1 MRTMTGSGPGKA
13 AAAKPIARATAALLL
28 GLPLAVAAAFPA
40 SAASYAVIGAAPA
53 AAQIGA
59 ISGATLYGT
68 LPTQGD
74 GVLFS
79 MALTGAYTP
88 LHAFNAA
95 TDGSAPNARLALDQA
110 GTLYGT
116 ARDGGAH
123 DSGTLWAFPANGT
136 MQTPHAFGAGGD
148 GAVPMQGPTL
158 GPHGAVVGSTG
169 EGAIGGSGNLFSL
182 SHKGVYGV
190 TYEFKSGAD
199 GHCPFSGVAVAR
211 DGTLYGTTVGVGFG
225 GNPNG
230 SVWKYST
237 AGAGT
242 LTTLHVFQDGAD
254 GEWPDQAPALDGR
267 GNLYGTTHVQN
278 GDSFAG
284 AIWKITPEGQFSV
297 LHQMN
302 GTTDG
307 YGPNAPLLSD
317 GKGTLYGTTYGGG
330 TAGYGTVFSIT
341 RAGVFTVLHSF
352 MGGTDGAQP
361 TGNLVRASNGILYG
375 GTSGGEVF
383 SIAP

>member
-1 MRTMTGSGPGKA
+1 MRTRNGSGPGEAAPLGRPAMAHAVFWVALAGTA
-13 AAAKPIARATAALLL
+13 AAWPAS
-28 GLPLAVAAAFPA
+28 A

-59 ISGATLYGT
+59 ISGTTLYGT
-68 LPTQGD
+68 LSSQGD
-74 GVLFS
+74 GILFS
-79 MALTGAYTP
+79 MTLTGAYTQ
-88 LHAFNAA
+88 LHAFDSA

-116 ARDGGAH
+116 ARDGGAN
-123 DSGTLWAFPANGT
+123 DAGTLWAFSPKGT
-136 MQTPHAFGAGGD
+136 MRTPHAFGSGGD

-158 GPHGAVVGSTG
+158 GMHGAILGATG
-169 EGAIGGSGNLFSL
+169 EGAIGGSGNLFTL
-182 SHKGVYGV
+182 SHKGAYGV
-190 TYEFKSGAD
+190 LYEFQSGSD

-211 DGTLYGTTVGVGFG
+211 DGTIYGTTVGVGFG
-225 GNPNG
+225 GNPTG

-237 AGAGT
+237 EGM
-242 LTTLHVFQDGAD
+242 LTTLYVFQDGAD
-254 GEWPDQAPALDGR
+254 GEWPDQAPALDGS
-267 GNLYGTTHVQN
+267 GNLYGTTHVQK

-317 GKGTLYGTTYGGG
+317 GKGTLYGTAYGGG
-330 TAGYGTVFSIT
+330 TAGYGTVFSVT
-341 RAGVFTVLHSF
+341 RAGVFTVLHNF
-352 MGGTDGAQP
+352 LGGADGAQP
-361 TGNLVRASNGILYG
+361 TGNLVRASNGVVYG
-375 GTSGGEVF
+375 GTSNGAIFE
-383 SIAP
+383 ITP